1 MKSKSE
7 KWMKG
12 IEKALA
18 NRDKKVFSDGYHL
31 GYDNGSKGEKEIIIQ
46 MIKDRINRLDISYPE
61 SAIIAKSELNIIIK
75 ILEGKRKA

>member
-1 MKSKSE
+1 MKSKLD
-7 KWMKG
+7 KWKEG

-31 GYDNGSKGEKEIIIQ
+31 GYDNGSKAEKEIIIQ
-46 MIKDRINRLDISYPE
+46 IIKDRRNRLDISYPE